1 MVSTAFPRQCGIL
14 LGLAFLLGGMN
25 VSGEMKE
32 QWERIEGRVD
42 PERYKVVHDK
52 LLRQA
57 EDAKVWREQSLAYFR
72 RFSGRPV
79 P

>member
-1 MVSTAFPRQCGIL
+1 LSYDRGVREA
-14 LGLAFLLGGMN
+14 
-25 VSGEMKE
+25 GEMKE

-72 RFSGRPV
+72 RFSGRPI